1 MAHHKSAQKRIRQ
14 SLKRREQNRTAK
26 GALRTV
32 IKKFNVSLDKEP
44 GEAGRLLEEAIPVI
58 SKAASKG
65 IIHKNNA
72 SRNISRL
79 TKKLN
84 KALAAK

>member
-1 MAHHKSAQKRIRQ
+1 LAHHKSALKRIRQ
-14 SLKRREQNRTAK
+14 SLVKRERNRNAK
-26 GALRTV
+26 AALRTV
-32 IKKFNVSLDKEP
+32 IKKFRATVDKDPE
-44 GEAGRLLEEAIPVI
+44 EARKVLEKAIPVI

-65 IIHKNNA
+65 IIHKKTA

-84 KALAAK
+84 SVTAG

>member
-84 KALAAK
+84 KTLAAK